1 MNEFLMKVENV
12 LRSCIFLLY
21 FTCAYVFCG
30 SAELSADRYRDFRF
44 GFYFNRAFKKQTA

>member
-1 MNEFLMKVENV
+1 MNEFLMKVKYV
-12 LRSCIFLLY
+12 LRSNIILLH
-21 FTCAYVFCG
+21 FNCAYVFCG